1 MTNMLI
7 LGPPGSGKGT
17 QAEQIAARLGIPA
30 ISTGEMFRAHVDA
43 ATPLGLEA
51 RKYLDEGNFVP
62 DSVTNA
68 MVRER
73 LHGADAGNGFL
84 LDGYPRNTHQLGVLD
99 GILASLGTRLDLA
112 LQLTAEDGELVDRML
127 SRATISGRSDD
138 TEDVILHRLEVYYRQ
153 TEPVAA
159 AYAGRGILLQVDGAG
174 DIGTVT
180 ERIVAALRGTGLEL

>member
-73 LHGADAGNGFL
+73 LHNPDAGGGFL
-84 LDGYPRNTHQLGVLD
+84 LDGYPRNTKQLEVLD

-112 LQLTAEDGELVDRML
+112 LQLTAEDGELVERML
-127 SRATISGRSDD
+127 SRARISGRSDD
-138 TEDVILHRLEVYYRQ
+138 TEDVIRHRLEVYYRQ

-159 AYAGRGILLQVDGAG
+159 AYAGRGILLQVDGDG

-180 ERIVAALRGTGLEL
+180 ERIVAAMRGTGLEL